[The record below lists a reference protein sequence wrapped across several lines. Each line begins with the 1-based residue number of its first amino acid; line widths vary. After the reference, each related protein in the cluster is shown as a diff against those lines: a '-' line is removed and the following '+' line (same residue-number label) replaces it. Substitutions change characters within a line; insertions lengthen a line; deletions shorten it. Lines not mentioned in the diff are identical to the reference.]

1 MLLNKRPIL
10 KILCAVMTLVGT
22 AMLIP
27 TAVALYYKETKA
39 VLSLLVCSVPMI
51 IIGLLVIKL
60 TPKED
65 NTVLRMRDGFFIVAA
80 AWIAMSAL
88 GGLPFVI
95 SGSIPNFFDAFF
107 ETASGFTTTGST
119 ILTDIEAMPKGMLFW
134 RSFTHWL
141 GGMGVLVL
149 TIALLPMLGIG
160 GQKIMRAETTGP
172 TMDKIS
178 FTTNE
183 SARNLYLI
191 YTGMTVIEIVLL
203 MFGGIGFFDAATHA
217 FGTLG
222 TGGLST
228 HSASVGY
235 FNSVYVDMVI
245 TLFMLLAGVNFNLY
259 YFLLSGKPRNM
270 FKDPELRTYLCIV
283 GGCTLFIAG
292 MLYFKNFYG
301 TIGES
306 LRYSVFQTTSII
318 TTTGYGTADFDLW
331 PVTCKVILFV
341 LMLVG
346 GCASS
351 TGGGVKV
358 IRVILTAK
366 LIKRAADRRLHRKA
380 LTPIKV
386 GGKTVS
392 EHTLFGVTVFMA
404 LFAITII
411 GGTLLVSLDG
421 FGLTT
426 SLSSVVACLCN
437 IGPGFELVGPTMNYA
452 LFSVPVKILLS
463 LLMIAGRLELY
474 TIILMFTPVF
484 WDENR

>member
-10 KILCAVMTLVGT
+10 KILCAVMTLVGV

-39 VLSLLVCSVPMI
+39 VMSLLVCALPMI
-51 IIGLLVIKL
+51 IIGVLVIKL

-88 GGLPFVI
+88 GGMPFVI

-119 ILTDIEAMPKGMLFW
+119 ILTNIEAMPKGMLFW

-160 GQKIMRAETTGP
+160 GAKIMRAETTGP

-183 SARNLYLI
+183 SARKLYLI
-191 YTGMTVIEIVLL
+191 YGGMTLIEIILL
-203 MFGGIGFFDAATHA
+203 MFGGTGFFDAATHA

-228 HSASVGY
+228 HSASIGY
-235 FNSVYVDMVI
+235 FNNLYVEMVI
-245 TLFMLLAGVNFNLY
+245 TVFMILAGVNFNLY
-259 YFLLSGKPRNM
+259 YFLLSGKPRQM
-270 FKDPELRTYLCIV
+270 FRDPELRTYLCIV
-283 GGCTLFIAG
+283 CGSTLFIAA
-292 MLYFKNFYG
+292 MLFIKNTYS
-301 TIGES
+301 TIGDS
-306 LRYSVFQTTSII
+306 LRYSVFQVSSII
-318 TTTGYGTADFDLW
+318 TTTGYGTADFDTW
-331 PVTCKVILFV
+331 PITCRLILFL
-341 LMLVG
+341 LMIVG

-358 IRVILTAK
+358 IRVIITAK

-392 EHTLFGVTVFMA
+392 ESTLAGVGIFML
-404 LFAITII
+404 LFVVTII
-411 GGTLLVSLDG
+411 GGTLLVSRDG
-421 FGLTT
+421 YDLTT
-426 SLSSVVACLCN
+426 SLSSVIACLCN
-437 IGPGFELVGPTMNYA
+437 IGPGFALVGPTMNYA
-452 LFSVPVKILLS
+452 LFSESVKLVLS

>member
-1 MLLNKRPIL
+1 MLLNKRPII
-10 KILCAVMTLVGT
+10 KILCAVMALVGA

-27 TAVALYYKETKA
+27 AAVALYYKEAKA
-39 VLSLLVCSVPMI
+39 VFSLLVCAVPMI
-51 IIGLLVIKL
+51 AAGLLVIKL

-65 NTVLRMRDGFFIVAA
+65 NTVLRMRDGFFIVAS
-80 AWIAMSAL
+80 AWLAMSVL
-88 GGLPFVI
+88 GALPFVI
-95 SGSIPNFFDAFF
+95 SGAIPNFFDAFF

-119 ILTDIEAMPKGMLFW
+119 ILSEIEALPKGMLFW

-183 SARNLYLI
+183 SARKLYLI
-191 YTGMTVIEIVLL
+191 YGAMTLIEIILL

-228 HSASVGY
+228 HGASIGY
-235 FNSVYVDMVI
+235 FNSLYVEMVI
-245 TLFMLLAGVNFNLY
+245 AVFMLLAGINFNLY
-259 YFLLSGKPRNM
+259 YFLLSGKPRQM
-270 FKDPELRTYLCIV
+270 FKDTELRVYLSIV
-283 GGCTLFIAG
+283 AVSTVFIAA
-292 MLYFKNFYG
+292 MLLIKNNYG
-301 TIGES
+301 TVGES
-306 LRYSVFQTTSII
+306 LRYSFFQVSSII
-318 TTTGYGTADFDLW
+318 TTTGYGTADFDTW
-331 PVTCKVILFV
+331 PIACRMIIFC
-341 LMLVG
+341 LMIIG

-358 IRVILTAK
+358 IRIILTAK
-366 LIKRAADRRLHRKA
+366 IIRRSAQRRLHRRT
-380 LTPIKV
+380 LDPIKID
-386 GGKTVS
+386 GKPVS
-392 EHTLFGVTVFMA
+392 EQTLAGVGIFMLLFTATVA
-404 LFAITII
+404 V
-411 GGTLLVSLDG
+411 GTLLVSLDG
-421 FGLTT
+421 FGFVT
-426 SLSSVVACLCN
+426 SLSSVIACLCN
-437 IGPGFELVGPTMNYA
+437 IGPGFDLVGPTMNFA
-452 LFSVPVKILLS
+452 LFSAPIKTVLS
-463 LLMIAGRLELY
+463 ILMIAGRLELY

>member
-1 MLLNKRPIL
+1 
-10 KILCAVMTLVGT
+10 MTIVGIS
-22 AMLIP
+22 MLIP
-27 TAVALYYKETKA
+27 TAVALYYKESKA
-39 VLSLLVCSVPMI
+39 VMSLLVCAVPMI
-51 IIGLLVIKL
+51 IIGYLVIKL

-88 GGLPFVI
+88 GALPFVI

-119 ILTDIEAMPKGMLFW
+119 ILTEIEALPKGILFW

-183 SARNLYLI
+183 SARKLYLI
-191 YTGMTVIEIVLL
+191 YGGMTVIEIILL

-228 HSASVGY
+228 HGASIGY
-235 FNSVYVDMVI
+235 FNSVYIEMVI
-245 TLFMLLAGVNFNLY
+245 TVFMLLAGINFNLY
-259 YFLLSGKPRNM
+259 YFLLSGKPKNM
-270 FKDPELRTYLCIV
+270 FRDPELRVYLCIV
-283 GGCTLFIAG
+283 AVATLFMGG
-292 MLYFKNFYG
+292 MLYFKNTYG
-301 TIGES
+301 SIGES
-306 LRYSVFQTTSII
+306 LRYSVFQTASII
-318 TTTGYGTADFDLW
+318 TTTGYGTADFDTW
-331 PVTCKVILFV
+331 PITCRVIIFC
-341 LMLVG
+341 LMIVG

-358 IRVILTAK
+358 IRIMLTAK

-392 EHTLFGVTVFMA
+392 EQTLSGVAIFMMLFVATV
-404 LFAITII
+404 I
-411 GGTLLVSLDG
+411 GGTILVSLDG
-421 FGLTT
+421 YGLTT
-426 SLSSVVACLCN
+426 SLSSVIACVCN
-437 IGPGFELVGPTMNYA
+437 IGPGFDLVGPTMNFA
-452 LFSVPVKILLS
+452 LFSAPIKILLS

-474 TIILMFTPVF
+474 TIVLMFTPVF